1 MDPIVSFI
9 KTLDKI
15 SNNIPSSLF
24 AISLMIISGLFF
36 VLMHSAVK
44 YLSKEVHIFEIAFFR
59 CALVIFVLAP
69 IIFQQGKKIFK
80 TKQPKVQFLRI
91 TTNSV
96 AMLCFFYGISTT
108 PLAQLTTLG
117 FTVPIFATILA
128 VIFMKEKIRLRRT
141 TALIVG
147 FIGTIIVMR
156 PDISIELGALL
167 IIFSSFLWS
176 ICLIFIK
183 KLTQTDSAVTIS
195 LYFGI
200 GMIPATF
207 ALAFPVLEMIDLRQ
221 FIILIFIAITGTLAQ
236 TIMNS
241 ALEKGEL
248 ALLLPFDFLRLIWS
262 VLIGYALFSEEPT
275 ITLWLGGFLIIGS
288 TSYIAWREA
297 TLKKVDKNYDCK

>member
-1 MDPIVSFI
+1 MEI
-9 KTLDKI
+9 KVLLSKAFNKI
-15 SNNIPSSLF
+15 LNNMSAPLI

-69 IIFQQGKKIFK
+69 VIIQQGKTIFK
-80 TKQPKVQFLRI
+80 TRQPKMQFLRI
-91 TTNSV
+91 ITNSV

-141 TALIVG
+141 TALIIG
-147 FIGTIIVMR
+147 FIGTIVVMR

-207 ALAFPVLEMIDLRQ
+207 ILAFPVMEAIDIRQ
-221 FIILIFIAITGTLAQ
+221 FTILVFIAITGTLAQ
-236 TIMNS
+236 TIMNT
-241 ALEKGEL
+241 ALKKGEL

-262 VLIGYALFSEEPT
+262 VLIGYALFAEEPT
-275 ITLWLGGFLIIGS
+275 FTLWIGGFLIIGS
-288 TSYIAWREA
+288 TTYIAWREA
-297 TLKKVDKNYDCK
+297 KLKNRTPL

>member
-36 VLMHSAVK
+36 VMMHSAVK
-44 YLSKEVHIFEIAFFR
+44 YLSKEIHIFEIAFFR

-248 ALLLPFDFLRLIWS
+248 ALLLQFDFLRLIWS

-297 TLKKVDKNYDCK
+297 TLKKVDEKL

>member
-1 MDPIVSFI
+1 MEI
-9 KTLDKI
+9 KVLLSKAFNKI
-15 SNNIPSSLF
+15 SNNMSAPLI

-69 IIFQQGKKIFK
+69 VIIQQGKTIFK
-80 TKQPKVQFLRI
+80 TKQPKMQFLRI
-91 TTNSV
+91 ITNSV

-141 TALIVG
+141 TALIIG
-147 FIGTIIVMR
+147 FIGTIVVMR

-207 ALAFPVLEMIDLRQ
+207 ILAFPVMEAIDMRQ
-221 FIILIFIAITGTLAQ
+221 FTILVFIAVTGTLAQ
-236 TIMNS
+236 TIMNT
-241 ALEKGEL
+241 ALKKGEL

-262 VLIGYALFSEEPT
+262 VLIGYVLFAEEPT
-275 ITLWLGGFLIIGS
+275 FTLWIGGFLIIGS
-288 TSYIAWREA
+288 TTYIAWREA
-297 TLKKVDKNYDCK
+297 KLKNRPPL

>member
-1 MDPIVSFI
+1 MEI
-9 KTLDKI
+9 KVLLSKTFNKI
-15 SNNIPSSLF
+15 SNNMSAPLI

-69 IIFQQGKKIFK
+69 VIIQQGKTIFK
-80 TKQPKVQFLRI
+80 TRQPKMQFLRI
-91 TTNSV
+91 ITNSV

-141 TALIVG
+141 TALIIG
-147 FIGTIIVMR
+147 FIGTIVVMR

-207 ALAFPVLEMIDLRQ
+207 ILAFPVMEAIDMRQ
-221 FIILIFIAITGTLAQ
+221 FTILVFIAITGTLAQ
-236 TIMNS
+236 TIMNT
-241 ALEKGEL
+241 ALKKGEL

-262 VLIGYALFSEEPT
+262 VLIGYVLFAEEPT
-275 ITLWLGGFLIIGS
+275 FTLWIGGFLIIGS
-288 TSYIAWREA
+288 TTYIAWREA
-297 TLKKVDKNYDCK
+297 KLKNRPPL

>member
-183 KLTQTDSAVTIS
+183 KLTETDSAVTIS

-207 ALAFPVLEMIDLRQ
+207 ALALPVLEMIDLRQ
-221 FIILIFIAITGTLAQ
+221 FIILIFIAVTGTFAQ

-275 ITLWLGGFLIIGS
+275 ITLWLGGLLIIGS

-297 TLKKVDKNYDCK
+297 TLKKVDEKL

>member
-183 KLTQTDSAVTIS
+183 KLTETDSAVTIS

-207 ALAFPVLEMIDLRQ
+207 ALALPVLEMIDLRQ
-221 FIILIFIAITGTLAQ
+221 FIILIFIAVTGTLAQ
-236 TIMNS
+236 TIMNL

-297 TLKKVDKNYDCK
+297 TLKKVDEKL

>member
-96 AMLCFFYGISTT
+96 AMLCFFYGISST

-297 TLKKVDKNYDCK
+297 TLKKVDEKL

>member
-9 KTLDKI
+9 KNLDKI

-183 KLTQTDSAVTIS
+183 KLTETDSAVTIS

-207 ALAFPVLEMIDLRQ
+207 ALALPVLEMIDLRQ
-221 FIILIFIAITGTLAQ
+221 FIILIFIAVTGTLAQ

-275 ITLWLGGFLIIGS
+275 ITLWLGGLLIIGS

-297 TLKKVDKNYDCK
+297 TLKKVDEKL

>member
-1 MDPIVSFI
+1 MEI
-9 KTLDKI
+9 KVLLSKAFNKI
-15 SNNIPSSLF
+15 SNNMSAPLI

-69 IIFQQGKKIFK
+69 VIIQQGKTIFK
-80 TKQPKVQFLRI
+80 TRQPKMQFLRI
-91 TTNSV
+91 ITNSV

-141 TALIVG
+141 TALIIG
-147 FIGTIIVMR
+147 FIGTIVVMR

-207 ALAFPVLEMIDLRQ
+207 ILAFPVMEAIDMRQ
-221 FIILIFIAITGTLAQ
+221 FIILVFIAITGTLAQ
-236 TIMNS
+236 TIMNT
-241 ALEKGEL
+241 ALKKGEL

-262 VLIGYALFSEEPT
+262 VLIGYVLFAEEPT
-275 ITLWLGGFLIIGS
+275 FTLWIGGFLIIGS
-288 TSYIAWREA
+288 TTYIAWREA
-297 TLKKVDKNYDCK
+297 KLKNRPPL

>member
-96 AMLCFFYGISTT
+96 AMLCFFYGIATT

-183 KLTQTDSAVTIS
+183 KLTETDSAVTIS

-221 FIILIFIAITGTLAQ
+221 FIILIFIAVTGTLAQ

-297 TLKKVDKNYDCK
+297 TLKKVDEKL

>member
-183 KLTQTDSAVTIS
+183 KLTETDSAVTIS

-236 TIMNS
+236 TIMNL

-297 TLKKVDKNYDCK
+297 TLKKVDEKL

>member
-9 KTLDKI
+9 KTLNKI

-24 AISLMIISGLFF
+24 SISLMIISGLFF
-36 VLMHSAVK
+36 VIMHSAVK

-69 IIFQQGKKIFK
+69 IIFQQGKKIFT

-221 FIILIFIAITGTLAQ
+221 FIILVFIAVTGTLAQ

-297 TLKKVDKNYDCK
+297 TLKKIDEKI

>member
-1 MDPIVSFI
+1 MEI
-9 KTLDKI
+9 KVLLSKAFNKI
-15 SNNIPSSLF
+15 LNNMSAPLI
-24 AISLMIISGLFF
+24 AINLMIISGLFF

-69 IIFQQGKKIFK
+69 VIIQQGKTIFK
-80 TKQPKVQFLRI
+80 TRQPKMQFLRI
-91 TTNSV
+91 ITNSV

-141 TALIVG
+141 TALIIG
-147 FIGTIIVMR
+147 FIGTIVVMR

-207 ALAFPVLEMIDLRQ
+207 ILAFPVMEAIDMRQ
-221 FIILIFIAITGTLAQ
+221 FTILVFIAITGTLAQ
-236 TIMNS
+236 TIMNT
-241 ALEKGEL
+241 ALKKGEL

-262 VLIGYALFSEEPT
+262 VLIGYALFAEEPT
-275 ITLWLGGFLIIGS
+275 FTLWIGGFLIIGS
-288 TSYIAWREA
+288 TTYIAWREA
-297 TLKKVDKNYDCK
+297 KLKNRTPL

>member
-1 MDPIVSFI
+1 MLFTKKINI
-9 KTLDKI
+9 I
-15 SNNIPSSLF
+15 SNNLPAPLM

-36 VLMHSAVK
+36 VVMHSAVK

-69 IIFQQGKKIFK
+69 IIFQQGRSIFK
-80 TKQPKVQFLRI
+80 TKQPKMQLLRI

-128 VIFMKEKIRLRRT
+128 VTFMKEKIRLRRT
-141 TALIVG
+141 AALIIG

-207 ALAFPVLEMIDLRQ
+207 ALAFPVMEIIDLRQ
-221 FIILIFIAITGTLAQ
+221 FIILLFIAITGTLAQ
-236 TIMNS
+236 TIMNY
-241 ALEKGEL
+241 ALKKGEL
-248 ALLLPFDFLRLIWS
+248 ALILPFDFLRLIWS
-262 VLIGYALFSEEPT
+262 VLIGYALFAEEPT
-275 ITLWLGGFLIIGS
+275 FTLWIGGFLIISS

-297 TLKKVDKNYDCK
+297 KLKNSTSL

>member
-1 MDPIVSFI
+1 MSFTKKFNI
-9 KTLDKI
+9 I
-15 SNNIPSSLF
+15 SNNLPAPLM
-24 AISLMIISGLFF
+24 AISFMIISGLFF
-36 VLMHSAVK
+36 VVMHSAVK

-69 IIFQQGKKIFK
+69 IIFQQGRSIFK
-80 TKQPKVQFLRI
+80 TKQPKMQFLRI

-128 VIFMKEKIRLRRT
+128 VTFMKEKIRLRRT
-141 TALIVG
+141 AALIIG

-207 ALAFPVLEMIDLRQ
+207 ALAFPVMEIIDLRQ
-221 FIILIFIAITGTLAQ
+221 FIILLFIAITGTLAQ
-236 TIMNS
+236 TIMNY
-241 ALEKGEL
+241 ALKKGEL
-248 ALLLPFDFLRLIWS
+248 ALILPFDFLRLIWS
-262 VLIGYALFSEEPT
+262 VLIGYALFAEEPT
-275 ITLWLGGFLIIGS
+275 FTLWIGGFLIISS

-297 TLKKVDKNYDCK
+297 KLKNSTSL

>member
-207 ALAFPVLEMIDLRQ
+207 ALAFPVLEMIDIRQ

-262 VLIGYALFSEEPT
+262 VLIGYALFSEEHT

-297 TLKKVDKNYDCK
+297 TIKKVDEKL

>member
-1 MDPIVSFI
+1 MFFI
-9 KTLDKI
+9 NRL
-15 SNNIPSSLF
+15 NIKFNKVFDSIPTP
-24 AISLMIISGLFF
+24 IISIFMMITSGFFF

-44 YLSKEVHIFEIAFFR
+44 YLSQEVHIFEIAFFR

-69 IIFQQGKKIFK
+69 LIFQQGRKIFK
-80 TKQPKVQFLRI
+80 TEQPKMQILRI

-141 TALIVG
+141 SALIIG
-147 FIGTIIVMR
+147 FVGTIIVMR
-156 PDISIELGALL
+156 PDISIELGAML

-183 KLTQTDSAVTIS
+183 KLTKTDSAVTIS
-195 LYFGI
+195 LYFGV

-207 ALAFPVLEMIDLRQ
+207 ALAFPFFEMIDYRQ
-221 FIILIFIAITGTLAQ
+221 FIILIFIAITGTFAQ

-241 ALEKGEL
+241 ALKKGEL
-248 ALLLPFDFLRLIWS
+248 SLLLPFDFLRLIWS

-275 ITLWLGGFLIIGS
+275 ATLWIGGFLIIVS
-288 TSYIAWREA
+288 TSYIAWREGM
-297 TLKKVDKNYDCK
+297 LKKAIN

>member
-1 MDPIVSFI
+1 MLLS
-9 KTLDKI
+9 KTFNKI
-15 SNNIPSSLF
+15 SNNMSAPLI

-69 IIFQQGKKIFK
+69 VIIQQGKTIFK
-80 TKQPKVQFLRI
+80 TRQPKMQFLRI
-91 TTNSV
+91 ITNSV

-141 TALIVG
+141 TALIIG
-147 FIGTIIVMR
+147 FIGTIVVMR

-207 ALAFPVLEMIDLRQ
+207 ILAFPVMEAIDMRQ
-221 FIILIFIAITGTLAQ
+221 FTILVFIAITGTLAQ
-236 TIMNS
+236 TIMNT
-241 ALEKGEL
+241 ALKKGEL

-262 VLIGYALFSEEPT
+262 VLIGYVLFAEEPT
-275 ITLWLGGFLIIGS
+275 FTLWIGGFLIIGS
-288 TSYIAWREA
+288 TTYIAWREA
-297 TLKKVDKNYDCK
+297 KLKNRPPL

>member
-1 MDPIVSFI
+1 MEI
-9 KTLDKI
+9 KVLLSKTFNKI
-15 SNNIPSSLF
+15 SNNMSAPLI

-69 IIFQQGKKIFK
+69 VIIQQGKTIFK
-80 TKQPKVQFLRI
+80 TRQPKMQFLRI
-91 TTNSV
+91 ITNSV

-141 TALIVG
+141 TALIIG
-147 FIGTIIVMR
+147 FIGTIVVMR

-195 LYFGI
+195 LYFGV

-207 ALAFPVLEMIDLRQ
+207 ILAFPVMEAIDMRQ
-221 FIILIFIAITGTLAQ
+221 FTILIFIAITGTLAQ
-236 TIMNS
+236 TIMNT
-241 ALEKGEL
+241 ALKKGEL

-262 VLIGYALFSEEPT
+262 VLIGYVLFAEEPT
-275 ITLWLGGFLIIGS
+275 FTLWIGGFLIIGS
-288 TSYIAWREA
+288 TTYIAWRESK
-297 TLKKVDKNYDCK
+297 LKNLPPL

>member
-183 KLTQTDSAVTIS
+183 KLTETDSAVTIS

-207 ALAFPVLEMIDLRQ
+207 ALALPVLEMIDLRQ
-221 FIILIFIAITGTLAQ
+221 FIILIFIAVTGTLAQ

-297 TLKKVDKNYDCK
+297 TLKKVD

>member
-207 ALAFPVLEMIDLRQ
+207 VLAFPVLEMIDLRQ

-297 TLKKVDKNYDCK
+297 TLKKVDEKL

>member
-1 MDPIVSFI
+1 MFLIYKLKLNFNNYI
-9 KTLDKI
+9 NKI
-15 SNNIPSSLF
+15 PNSLI
-24 AISLMIISGLFF
+24 AIFMMITSGLCF

-44 YLSKEVHIFEIAFFR
+44 YLSKEIHIFEIAFFR

-69 IIFQQGKKIFK
+69 VILQQGLKIFK
-80 TKQPKVQFLRI
+80 THQPKLQFLRVA
-91 TTNSV
+91 TNSI
-96 AMLCFFYGISTT
+96 AMTCFFYGITTT

-141 TALIVG
+141 LALVIG
-147 FIGTIIVMR
+147 FTGTIIVAR
-156 PDISIELGALL
+156 PDISIELGSAL

-183 KLTQTDSAVTIS
+183 KLTRTDSSITIS

-200 GMIPATF
+200 GMIPVTLF
-207 ALAFPVLEMIDLRQ
+207 LALPFFEMIDFRQ
-221 FIILIFIAITGTLAQ
+221 FIILMFIAITGTLAQ

-241 ALEKGEL
+241 ALKKGDL

-262 VLIGYALFSEEPT
+262 VLIGYALFYEEPK
-275 ITLWLGGFLIIGS
+275 ITLWIGGFLIISS
-288 TSYIAWREA
+288 TTYIAWRESK
-297 TLKKVDKNYDCK
+297 LKK

>member
-183 KLTQTDSAVTIS
+183 KLTETDSAVTIS

-207 ALAFPVLEMIDLRQ
+207 ALALPVLEMIDLRQ
-221 FIILIFIAITGTLAQ
+221 FIILIFIAVTGTLAQ

-297 TLKKVDKNYDCK
+297 TLKKVDEKL

>member
-1 MDPIVSFI
+1 MEI
-9 KTLDKI
+9 KVLLSKTFNKI
-15 SNNIPSSLF
+15 SNNMSAPLI

-69 IIFQQGKKIFK
+69 VIIQQGKTIFK
-80 TKQPKVQFLRI
+80 TRQPKMQFLRI
-91 TTNSV
+91 ITNSV

-141 TALIVG
+141 TALIIG
-147 FIGTIIVMR
+147 FIGTIVVMR

-207 ALAFPVLEMIDLRQ
+207 ILAFPVMEAIDMRQ
-221 FIILIFIAITGTLAQ
+221 FTILIFIAITGTLAQ
-236 TIMNS
+236 TIMNT
-241 ALEKGEL
+241 ALKKGEL

-262 VLIGYALFSEEPT
+262 VLIGYVLFAEEPT
-275 ITLWLGGFLIIGS
+275 FTLWIGGFLIIGS
-288 TSYIAWREA
+288 TTYIAWREA
-297 TLKKVDKNYDCK
+297 KLKNRPPL

>member
-1 MDPIVSFI
+1 MLLTKSFN
-9 KTLDKI
+9 KI
-15 SNNIPSSLF
+15 LNNMSAPLM

-44 YLSKEVHIFEIAFFR
+44 YLSKEIHIFEIAFFR

-69 IIFQQGKKIFK
+69 VIIQQGKTIFK
-80 TKQPKVQFLRI
+80 TKQPKMQFLRI
-91 TTNSV
+91 ITNSV

-128 VIFMKEKIRLRRT
+128 VIFMKEKIKLRRT
-141 TALIVG
+141 TALIIG

-207 ALAFPVLEMIDLRQ
+207 ALAFPVMQVIDLRQ
-221 FIILIFIAITGTLAQ
+221 FAILIFIAITGTLAQ
-236 TIMNS
+236 TIMNT
-241 ALEKGEL
+241 ALKKGEL

-262 VLIGYALFSEEPT
+262 VLIGYALFAEKPT
-275 ITLWLGGFLIIGS
+275 FTLWIGGFLIIGS
-288 TSYIAWREA
+288 TTYIAWREA
-297 TLKKVDKNYDCK
+297 KLKKITSL

>member
-1 MDPIVSFI
+1 MEI
-9 KTLDKI
+9 KVLLSKAFNKI
-15 SNNIPSSLF
+15 SNNMSAPLI

-59 CALVIFVLAP
+59 CALVIFVFAP
-69 IIFQQGKKIFK
+69 VIIQQGKTIFK
-80 TKQPKVQFLRI
+80 TKQPKMQFLRI
-91 TTNSV
+91 ITNSV

-117 FTVPIFATILA
+117 FTVPIFATTLA
-128 VIFMKEKIRLRRT
+128 IIFMKEKIRLRRT
-141 TALIVG
+141 TALIIG
-147 FIGTIIVMR
+147 FIGTIVVMR

-207 ALAFPVLEMIDLRQ
+207 ILAFPVMEAIDIRQ
-221 FIILIFIAITGTLAQ
+221 FTILVFIAITGTLAQ
-236 TIMNS
+236 TIMNT
-241 ALEKGEL
+241 ALKKGEL

-262 VLIGYALFSEEPT
+262 VLIGYVLFAEEPT
-275 ITLWLGGFLIIGS
+275 FTLWIGGFLIIGS
-288 TSYIAWREA
+288 TTYIAWREA
-297 TLKKVDKNYDCK
+297 KLKNRPPL

>member
-275 ITLWLGGFLIIGS
+275 ITLWIGGFLIIGS

-297 TLKKVDKNYDCK
+297 TLKKVDEKL

>member
-1 MDPIVSFI
+1 MYFASKINKFI
-9 KTLDKI
+9 GKVPNPLI
-15 SNNIPSSLF
+15 
-24 AISLMIISGLFF
+24 AISLMVISGLFF

-69 IIFQQGKKIFK
+69 IILQQGKSVFV
-80 TKQPKVQFLRI
+80 TRQPKIQFLRI

-96 AMLCFFYGISTT
+96 AMLCFFYGISST

-128 VIFMKEKIRLRRT
+128 VVFMKERIKLRRT
-141 TALIVG
+141 GALIVG
-147 FIGTIIVMR
+147 FIGTLVVMR
-156 PDISIELGALL
+156 PDISIEFGALL

-176 ICLIFIK
+176 VCLIFIK
-183 KLTQTDSAVTIS
+183 KLTETDSAVTIS

-207 ALAFPVLEMIDLRQ
+207 AMALPVFEMIDLRQ
-221 FIILIFIAITGTLAQ
+221 FIILMFIAATGTLAQ
-236 TIMNS
+236 TIMNN

-262 VLIGYALFSEEPT
+262 VLIGYALFAEEPE
-275 ITLWLGGFLIIGS
+275 ITLWIGGVLIIGS

-297 TLKKVDKNYDCK
+297 KLKSNTLIR

>member
-69 IIFQQGKKIFK
+69 IIFQQGKKNFK

-183 KLTQTDSAVTIS
+183 KLTETDSAVTIS

-207 ALAFPVLEMIDLRQ
+207 ALALPVLEMIDLRQ
-221 FIILIFIAITGTLAQ
+221 FIILIFIAVTGTLAQ

-297 TLKKVDKNYDCK
+297 TLKKVDEKL

>member
-1 MDPIVSFI
+1 MEI
-9 KTLDKI
+9 KVLLSKAFNKI
-15 SNNIPSSLF
+15 LNNMSAPLI

-69 IIFQQGKKIFK
+69 VIIQQGKTIFK
-80 TKQPKVQFLRI
+80 TRQPKMQFLRI
-91 TTNSV
+91 ITNSV

-141 TALIVG
+141 TALIIG
-147 FIGTIIVMR
+147 FIGTIVVMR

-207 ALAFPVLEMIDLRQ
+207 ILAFPIMEAIDMRQ
-221 FIILIFIAITGTLAQ
+221 FTILVFIAITGTLAQ
-236 TIMNS
+236 TIMNT
-241 ALEKGEL
+241 ALKKGEL

-262 VLIGYALFSEEPT
+262 VLIGYVLFAEEPT
-275 ITLWLGGFLIIGS
+275 FTLWIGGFLIIGS
-288 TSYIAWREA
+288 TTYIAWREA
-297 TLKKVDKNYDCK
+297 KLKNRPPL

>member
-183 KLTQTDSAVTIS
+183 KLTETDSAVTIS

-207 ALAFPVLEMIDLRQ
+207 ALALPVLEMIDLRQ
-221 FIILIFIAITGTLAQ
+221 FIILIFIAVTGTLAQ

-297 TLKKVDKNYDCK
+297 TLKKVNEKL

>member
-1 MDPIVSFI
+1 MEQKLLLKKGFN
-9 KTLDKI
+9 KI
-15 SNNIPSSLF
+15 LNNMSAPLM
-24 AISLMIISGLFF
+24 AISFMIISGLFF

-44 YLSKEVHIFEIAFFR
+44 YLSKEIHIFEIAFFR

-69 IIFQQGKKIFK
+69 VIIQQGKTIFK
-80 TKQPKVQFLRI
+80 TKQPKMQFLRI
-91 TTNSV
+91 ITNSV

-128 VIFMKEKIRLRRT
+128 VIFMKEKIKLRRT
-141 TALIVG
+141 TALIIG

-207 ALAFPVLEMIDLRQ
+207 VLAFPVMQVIDLRQ
-221 FIILIFIAITGTLAQ
+221 FAILIFIAITGTLAQ
-236 TIMNS
+236 TIMNT
-241 ALEKGEL
+241 ALKKGEL

-262 VLIGYALFSEEPT
+262 VLIGYALFAEKPT
-275 ITLWLGGFLIIGS
+275 FTLWIGGFLIIGS
-288 TSYIAWREA
+288 TTYIAWREA
-297 TLKKVDKNYDCK
+297 KLKKSTSL

>member
-1 MDPIVSFI
+1 MVSFI
-9 KTLDKI
+9 KTLNKI

-24 AISLMIISGLFF
+24 SISLMIISGLFF
-36 VLMHSAVK
+36 VIMHSAVK

-221 FIILIFIAITGTLAQ
+221 FIILIFIAVTGTLAQ

-297 TLKKVDKNYDCK
+297 TLKKVDEKL